1 MNEFKPNS
9 NRYKMEQKEAEKRK
23 PVEKVVRGS
32 VKIKKKNE
40 IRKFADRFISE
51 DAGNVKS
58 YIVNDVIIPAIKN
71 TFLDIIIDGAKMIF
85 GGSGGHR
92 SDSRSSKVSYRNYY
106 DRKGDRYGSPAEPR
120 NREGYT
126 FDEITLETRGEAEE
140 VLDQL
145 QGIIETYKVARVAD
159 LNDLLGITGD
169 YTENRYGWTN
179 IRNAKV
185 ERVRDGYRL
194 VMPRALPID

>member
-1 MNEFKPNS
+1 MHDYKPNS
-9 NRYKMEQKEAEKRK
+9 NRFKAEQKEMAERK
-23 PVEKVVRGS
+23 PVEKVVRGT
-32 VKIKKKNE
+32 VKVRKKNE

-85 GGSGGHR
+85 GGSGH
-92 SDSRSSKVSYRNYY
+92 SRGGSASSKVSYRNYY
-106 DRKGDRYGSPAEPR
+106 ERKGDRYGSPSEPR
-120 NREGYT
+120 SRNGYT
-126 FDEITLETRGEAEE
+126 FDEVTLESRGEAEE

-145 QGIIETYKVARVAD
+145 QGIIDTYKVARVAD

-194 VMPRALPID
+194 SMPRALPID